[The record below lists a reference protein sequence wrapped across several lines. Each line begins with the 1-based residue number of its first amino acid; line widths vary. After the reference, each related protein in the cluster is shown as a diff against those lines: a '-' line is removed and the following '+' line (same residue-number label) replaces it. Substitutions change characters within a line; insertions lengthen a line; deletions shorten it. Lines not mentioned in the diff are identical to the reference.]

1 MQSLTPA
8 QLEALFTKMT
18 EERDRVRQLLEQTKD
33 DAAPVALDLPIGRLS
48 RIDAIQQQKMAEA
61 TRASYAHRL
70 EALDAAISRFERGV
84 YGQCMDCGDEIAYKR
99 LLARP
104 EALLCLE
111 CQEDRES
118 R

>member
-1 MQSLTPA
+1 MEAPTPE
-8 QLEALFTKMT
+8 QLESLFAKMC
-18 EERDRVRQLLEQTKD
+18 EERDRLRRLIEQTRD

-61 TRASYAHRL
+61 RRTGYAKGL
-70 EALDAAISRFERGV
+70 EALEAAIARFERGT
-84 YGQCMDCGDEIAYKR
+84 YGECLECGETIAYKR
-99 LLARP
+99 LRARP